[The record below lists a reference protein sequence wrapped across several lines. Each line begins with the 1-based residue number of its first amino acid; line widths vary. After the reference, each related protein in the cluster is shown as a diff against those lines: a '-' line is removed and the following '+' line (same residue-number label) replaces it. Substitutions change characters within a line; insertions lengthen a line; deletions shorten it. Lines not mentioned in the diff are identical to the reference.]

1 MKRLEAAKLKKSP
14 AWNMDKLDTVL
25 KHLKKNKSRDPLG
38 LANEIFMP
46 GVAGYDL
53 KLAILKLMNKIKEEQ
68 VYPEALEQYNIS
80 SIYKNKG
87 KRNDFNSYRG
97 IFRVPI
103 LRSILDRLIYN
114 DEYDKIDEG
123 LTDSNVG
130 ARKNR
135 NIRDNIF
142 VLNAVTNTIVNGN
155 EEDIDAQVFD
165 VEKCFDSLW
174 VQECIN
180 DMYETGL
187 DNDNLSLLFLENQ
200 NAEIAIKTAT
210 GITKRINVKNVIMQ
224 GTVWGSMLCTATMDK
239 LGKLMYQNEKLL
251 YKYKGKVGIPALG
264 MVDDIISIQKCKSG
278 ASQTN
283 GIINGFIESKKLTLS
298 KDKCNKIHISKKPK
312 KNKECADLK
321 VHDEKMSDSQKEKY
335 LGDIVDTTGKIR
347 ATIEDR
353 QKRGYGIVAEILS
366 ILSEI
371 PLGQHKMEIGLQ
383 LRQAMLVN
391 GMLYN
396 SEAWHSISEEEIRK
410 LEAVDEYLLRSLVKG
425 HSKTSLEF
433 LYLEAGALPIRY
445 IISSRRI
452 LYLQTILKRPEEE
465 LTRQVYSAQKSN
477 PLKGDFC
484 KLVEQD
490 LQMIGGDVSEEFIQS
505 CSKSVLKAKIK
516 NKIQS
521 AALSYLK
528 DKQKEH
534 SKVRDIVYN
543 KLETQQYM
551 QSPIF
556 TNEEVNTLHALR
568 SRSVNVKTNFKN
580 KFRDDLLCPLC
591 LSFED
596 NQPHLLECPELGNK
610 LEYILVSVSSLHMTC
625 VHHSY

>member
-1 MKRLEAAKLKKSP
+1 M
-14 AWNMDKLDTVL
+14 
-25 KHLKKNKSRDPLG
+25 
-38 LANEIFMP
+38 
-46 GVAGYDL
+46 
-53 KLAILKLMNKIKEEQ
+53 
-68 VYPEALEQYNIS
+68 
-80 SIYKNKG
+80 
-87 KRNDFNSYRG
+87 
-97 IFRVPI
+97 
-103 LRSILDRLIYN
+103 
-114 DEYDKIDEG
+114 
-123 LTDSNVG
+123 
-130 ARKNR
+130 
-135 NIRDNIF
+135 
-142 VLNAVTNTIVNGN
+142 TNTIVNGN

-165 VEKCFDSLW
+165 VEKCFDALW

-187 DNDNLSLLFLENQ
+187 DNDNLSILFLENQ

-335 LGDIVDTTGKIR
+335 LGDIVDTSGKIR

-425 HSKTSLEF
+425 HSKTSFEF

-465 LTRQVYSAQKSN
+465 LTREVYSAQKSK

-490 LQMIGGDVSEEFIQS
+490 LQMIGGDVSEEFIES
-505 CSKSVLKAKIK
+505 CSKSVLKATIK
-516 NKIQS
+516 NKIQL

-528 DKQKEH
+528 DKQKQH

-543 KLETQQYM
+543 KLETQPYM

-556 TNEEVNTLHALR
+556 TNEEVNTLNALR
-568 SRSVNVKTNFKN
+568 SRLVNLKTNFKN
-580 KFRDDLLCPLC
+580 KFRDDLLCPMVL
-591 LSFED
+591 
-596 NQPHLLECPELGNK
+596 
-610 LEYILVSVSSLHMTC
+610 II
-625 VHHSY
+625 